1 MENYEKALLYAYPAL
16 EGVIDAFDAVFLKRA
31 LDSYASGRTALL
43 EAERLIEKIAEK
55 DLYISLKLKL
65 DRILEKFTP
74 YERKHFSYKYF
85 KDLPAEEYENF
96 DAVSRAYFRRPQ
108 KLLLKFAKALERA
121 GLTGEWF
128 DRTCMK
134 TDLFP
139 ELLRR
144 IAARERSECPYDCQ
158 S

>member
-96 DAVSRAYFRRPQ
+96 DAVSRAYFRRQQ
-108 KLLLKFAKALERA
+108 KLLLKFAKALER
-121 GLTGEWF
+121 
-128 DRTCMK
+128 
-134 TDLFP
+134 
-139 ELLRR
+139 
-144 IAARERSECPYDCQ
+144 SECPYDCQ

>member
-31 LDSYASGRTALL
+31 LDSYASGRTALS

-96 DAVSRAYFRRPQ
+96 DAVSRGVFPPPAEAASEIRKGART
-108 KLLLKFAKALERA
+108 R

>member
-31 LDSYASGRTALL
+31 LDSYASGRTALS

-96 DAVSRAYFRRPQ
+96 DAVSRAYFRRQQ

-121 GLTGEWF
+121 GLTGEWIRPNVHEDGSVPGAAAA
-128 DRTCMK
+128 DR
-134 TDLFP
+134 
-139 ELLRR
+139 R
-144 IAARERSECPYDCQ
+144 ARAERMPV
-158 S
+158 

>member
-96 DAVSRAYFRRPQ
+96 DAVAGVFPPPAEAASEIRKGARTRGADRGMVRPNVHEDGSVPGAAAADRRART
-108 KLLLKFAKALERA
+108 ER
-121 GLTGEWF
+121 
-128 DRTCMK
+128 M
-134 TDLFP
+134 
-139 ELLRR
+139 
-144 IAARERSECPYDCQ
+144 SV
-158 S
+158 

>member
-31 LDSYASGRTALL
+31 LDSYASGRTALS

-85 KDLPAEEYENF
+85 
-96 DAVSRAYFRRPQ
+96 DAVSRAYYRRQQ

>member
-74 YERKHFSYKYF
+74 YERKHFSYSSAGVF
-85 KDLPAEEYENF
+85 PPPAEAASEIRKGARTRGADRGMVRPNVHE
-96 DAVSRAYFRRPQ
+96 DGSVPGAAAADRRART
-108 KLLLKFAKALERA
+108 ER
-121 GLTGEWF
+121 
-128 DRTCMK
+128 M
-134 TDLFP
+134 
-139 ELLRR
+139 
-144 IAARERSECPYDCQ
+144 SV
-158 S
+158 

>member
-31 LDSYASGRTALL
+31 LDSYASGRTAL
-43 EAERLIEKIAEK
+43 
-55 DLYISLKLKL
+55 SLKL

-96 DAVSRAYFRRPQ
+96 DAVSRAYFRRQQ